1 MFYWFL
7 LDDNVNQSSV
17 TLIASLLGVPGGSV
31 VENLP
36 ASAGDVGLTPG
47 QEGLLEKGVETHF
60 SSVAWGI
67 PWTGE
72 PGGPQ
77 SMGPQSVTADQ
88 LNSNNISLFILPPFP
103 PSHHSLCSLLSHFLF
118 FFNFYFYFIL
128 LHNTIL
134 VLPYIDMNQPQM
146 YMSSPS

>member
-47 QEGLLEKGVETHF
+47 LGRSPGEGEGYPLSIL
-60 SSVAWGI
+60 AWRI
-67 PWTGE
+67 QAI
-72 PGGPQ
+72 Q
-77 SMGPQSVTADQ
+77 SMGSQRVR
-88 LNSNNISLFILPPFP
+88 
-103 PSHHSLCSLLSHFLF
+103 
-118 FFNFYFYFIL
+118 
-128 LHNTIL
+128 HN
-134 VLPYIDMNQPQM
+134 
-146 YMSSPS
+146 